1 MRFITKF
8 ILRIIANALAIFI
21 AVRYIHGAN
30 FDVSFTGDLVDYL
43 MFGVILALANTF
55 IRPILKI
62 ISAPLIFITLG
73 LFVIIINAV
82 ILFGVDWFF
91 EALSITGFMGYFW
104 TTIILAIANAI
115 IVGSFK
121 KHKKVENE

>member
-21 AVRYIHGAN
+21 A
-30 FDVSFTGDLVDYL
+30 TLLVDQIFFSGTLIDYL
-43 MFGVILALANTF
+43 IVGIILAIANTF

-62 ISAPLIFITLG
+62 VSAPLIFITMG
-73 LFVIIINAV
+73 LFIIVINGI
-82 ILFGVDWFF
+82 ILFAVDWFV
-91 EALSITGFMGYFW
+91 EALTITSFMGYFW
-104 TTIILAIANAI
+104 GTIIIAIANAI

-121 KHKKVENE
+121 KHKSIATE